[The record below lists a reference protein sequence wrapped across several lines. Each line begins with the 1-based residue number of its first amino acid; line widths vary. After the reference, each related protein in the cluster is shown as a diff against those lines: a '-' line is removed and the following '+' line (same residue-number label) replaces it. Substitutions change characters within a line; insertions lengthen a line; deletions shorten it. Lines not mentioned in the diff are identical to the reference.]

1 MGEEKIKLP
10 SQNNQVWT
18 GTFFF
23 FFDDAVDLLGVLHYF
38 AIKKTDFVAKQD
50 QLNYSASPCY
60 FMWWLRQL

>member
-1 MGEEKIKLP
+1 MDR
-10 SQNNQVWT
+10 NF
-18 GTFFF
+18 FFF